1 MLTSIDLQNSW
12 KTSVRAPNSTDVD
25 PWFLKCVRLYK
36 PATRGDTPQWT
47 CRGSEKEAAIAGR
60 PNDAMPSGTSRP
72 MPLLPPQSARCPSP
86 ERSQDQ
92 PTPVYGRVSRA
103 AASRRCSFA
112 CSVASLSRSP
122 GHYQPGH
129 HSFRRVAPAECH
141 LGWDKPSTCSAA
153 RSTVPNAAAATP
165 HAGDREP

>member
-1 MLTSIDLQNSW
+1 MAVMTWDARRNRQCMRQRVQARDANTSRTGFLRTMLWNQM
-12 KTSVRAPNSTDVD
+12 
-25 PWFLKCVRLYK
+25 
-36 PATRGDTPQWT
+36 PATSKAHGAPWEKRLLVAQVVCTRGICTPL
-47 CRGSEKEAAIAGR
+47 RLAI
-60 PNDAMPSGTSRP
+60 P
-72 MPLLPPQSARCPSP
+72 PLKAPL
-86 ERSQDQ
+86 
-92 PTPVYGRVSRA
+92 
-103 AASRRCSFA
+103 SFA

-153 RSTVPNAAAATP
+153 RSTVPNTAAATP

>member
-1 MLTSIDLQNSW
+1 MRSEQALLHMRSACRVCMGNKGWVTRRADIIDEEKSFGCNP
-12 KTSVRAPNSTDVD
+12 RAFQQCLET
-25 PWFLKCVRLYK
+25 LEARAQCCKRQT
-36 PATRGDTPQWT
+36 PAQTKKLLVAQVVCTRGICTPL
-47 CRGSEKEAAIAGR
+47 RPAI
-60 PNDAMPSGTSRP
+60 P
-72 MPLLPPQSARCPSP
+72 PLKAPL
-86 ERSQDQ
+86 
-92 PTPVYGRVSRA
+92 
-103 AASRRCSFA
+103 SFA

-153 RSTVPNAAAATP
+153 RSTVPNTAAATP

>member
-1 MLTSIDLQNSW
+1 MRAEIDNACVNACKRATLTLHAQASCAQCCPFMWNQM
-12 KTSVRAPNSTDVD
+12 
-25 PWFLKCVRLYK
+25 
-36 PATRGDTPQWT
+36 PATSKAHGAPWEKRLLVAQVVCTRGICTPL
-47 CRGSEKEAAIAGR
+47 RLAI
-60 PNDAMPSGTSRP
+60 P
-72 MPLLPPQSARCPSP
+72 PLKAPL
-86 ERSQDQ
+86 
-92 PTPVYGRVSRA
+92 
-103 AASRRCSFA
+103 SFA

-153 RSTVPNAAAATP
+153 RSTVPNTAAATP